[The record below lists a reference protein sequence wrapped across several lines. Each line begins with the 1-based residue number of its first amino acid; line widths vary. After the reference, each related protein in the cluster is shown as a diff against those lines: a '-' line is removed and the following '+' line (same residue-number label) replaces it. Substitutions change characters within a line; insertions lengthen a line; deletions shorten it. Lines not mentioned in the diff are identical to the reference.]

1 MGGGR
6 RARSRS
12 PRALI
17 EQNFGRT
24 LTVGVEE
31 EVWILDADTLELAPA
46 VATLVEEAEG
56 LTLPGVL
63 KTELHASVVELTS
76 DLSRTVE
83 DAVDKIEHLR
93 VAAEDI
99 AQRNGLAIAA
109 AGSHPTSIT
118 KDQPIAPMDRYR
130 DFVEYAGPSARR
142 QGVSGLHVH
151 IGMPDADTCFRVMET
166 ILPWLP
172 LVLAL
177 SANSPY
183 FEGRE
188 TGMCSIRA
196 EVLGF
201 LPRHG
206 APPAVR
212 TYAEWEAVVDRV
224 IASGLA
230 GDYTS
235 FWWDVRPHPRF
246 GTLEIRTPDQPTAL
260 ASTTALVRLLRD
272 LCAWAIEAPARPFDP
287 GERAVYMQNRWA
299 ASRFGPHGK
308 LIHPDRDEAV
318 SVEELLRDLPV
329 DAAGFDGRTCE
340 ADRQLEVGRKSG
352 DLRAVCADLVA
363 RTRVQS

>member
-1 MGGGR
+1 M
-6 RARSRS
+6 
-12 PRALI
+12 
-17 EQNFGRT
+17 

-31 EVWILDADTLELAPA
+31 EVWILDAETLELTPA
-46 VATLVEEAEG
+46 VAAFVDGTEG
-56 LTLPGVL
+56 RALPGVM

-76 DLSRTVE
+76 DVSETVDE
-83 DAVDKIEHLR
+83 AVEKIEELR
-93 VAAEDI
+93 NAASEI
-99 AQRNGLAIAA
+99 AAANGLAIAA
-109 AGSHPTSIT
+109 AGSHPTSIPAE
-118 KDQPIAPMDRYR
+118 QEIAPMDRYR

-151 IGMPDADTCFRVMET
+151 VGMPDAETCFRVLET

-172 LVLAL
+172 VVLAL

-188 TGMCSIRA
+188 TGMYSIRA

-212 TYAEWEAVVDRV
+212 TYAEWEAMVGRIV
-224 IASGLA
+224 ATGLA

-235 FWWDVRPHPRF
+235 FWWDVRPHPRL
-246 GTLEIRTPDQPTAL
+246 GTLEIRTPDQPTSL
-260 ASTTALVRLLRD
+260 AASAALVQLLRE
-272 LCAWAIEAPARPFDP
+272 LCAWAIDAPPRPFDP
-287 GERAVYMQNRWA
+287 GERGVYMQNRWA
-299 ASRFGPHGK
+299 ASRFGPHGQ

-318 SVEELLRDLPV
+318 SVEELVRQMPFDT
-329 DAAGFDGRTCE
+329 AGFDGRTCE
-340 ADRQLEVGRKSG
+340 ADRQLEVGRSH

-363 RTRVQS
+363 RTKVQS